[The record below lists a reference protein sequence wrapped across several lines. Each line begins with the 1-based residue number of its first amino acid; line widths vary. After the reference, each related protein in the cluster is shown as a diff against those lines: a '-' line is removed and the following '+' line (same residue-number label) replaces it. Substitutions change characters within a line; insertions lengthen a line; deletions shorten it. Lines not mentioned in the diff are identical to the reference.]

1 MSQNLGILGTLK
13 PVDGCHMGISKVL
26 THPHFLLLQSA
37 MSTPRVVPGTWVPP
51 ILHHSRSRKMLKT
64 VVAMLLYWMCSMAM
78 QKEPIYSRYLPYIC
92 LNFREYPNKNM
103 ARNMVL
109 TYLHFRILLKLLLI
123 FSRACLKLWYR
134 LTHRLAISMIR
145 NNDYSSSSRP
155 IAIFSDKPV

>member
-1 MSQNLGILGTLK
+1 MSYGNFKGFDPSTFSVVAISYVHTKGCPRNLGSSYSSPFTKSENVENCG
-13 PVDGCHMGISKVL
+13 GN
-26 THPHFLLLQSA
+26 A
-37 MSTPRVVPGTWVPP
+37 
-51 ILHHSRSRKMLKT
+51 
-64 VVAMLLYWMCSMAM
+64 LYWMCSMAM

-145 NNDYSSSSRP
+145 NTDYSSSSRP